1 MIDFTHSAP
10 VMWLC
15 EQEQIILKYLKDVG
29 EVGAGVREICR
40 KAWTKD
46 AWKENERWAYP
57 FLASLKDKKLIDTT
71 PAGTYCLPVPD
82 DDGGE
87 IR

>member
-1 MIDFTHSAP
+1 
-10 VMWLC
+10 MWLC
-15 EQEQIILKYLKDVG
+15 EQEQIILKYLQDMG

-57 FLASLKDKKLIDTT
+57 FLSSLKDKKLIENT
-71 PAGTYCLPVPD
+71 PAGNYRLPQKEQEKPK
-82 DDGGE
+82 
-87 IR
+87 